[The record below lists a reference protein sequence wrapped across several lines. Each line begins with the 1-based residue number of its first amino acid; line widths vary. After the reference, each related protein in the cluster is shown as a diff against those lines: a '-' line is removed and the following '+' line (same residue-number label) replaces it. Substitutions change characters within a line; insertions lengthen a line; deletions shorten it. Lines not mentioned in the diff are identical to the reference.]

1 MKISKDTQG
10 VARRL
15 LRLCMQDGSL
25 RDDRVR
31 RVSQTI
37 IARKPRNYIALLKAF
52 ASLVSF
58 ELAKHSVVVQS
69 AVELNE
75 GERNDIQTSLI
86 REHGDSLVFSW
97 EVDPDL
103 IGGIRIRIGDRVID
117 GTVRNRINKLSH
129 LAARL

>member
-10 VARRL
+10 IARRL
-15 LRLCMQDGSL
+15 LRLCMEDGRL
-25 RDDRVR
+25 NDDRVR

-37 IARKPRNYIALLKAF
+37 ISRKPRNYIALLKAL

-58 ELAKHSVVVQS
+58 ELAKHRVVVQS
-69 AVELNE
+69 AIALSDT
-75 GERNDIQTSLI
+75 ERNDIQTELI

-97 EVDPDL
+97 EVNPDL
-103 IGGIRIRIGDRVID
+103 IGGLRISVGDSVID
-117 GTVRNRINKLSH
+117 GTIRNRINKLSH

>member
-1 MKISKDTQG
+1 M
-10 VARRL
+10 VRRL
-15 LRLCMQDGSL
+15 LRLCMEDGCLS
-25 RDDRVR
+25 DARVR
-31 RVSQTI
+31 RVSQMI
-37 IARKPRNYIALLKAF
+37 LDRKPRNYIALLKAL

-58 ELAKHSVVVQS
+58 ELAKHRVFIQS
-69 AVELNE
+69 AIALNDT
-75 GERNDIQTSLI
+75 ERNDIQTELI

-103 IGGIRIRIGDRVID
+103 IGGIRIRIGDSVID